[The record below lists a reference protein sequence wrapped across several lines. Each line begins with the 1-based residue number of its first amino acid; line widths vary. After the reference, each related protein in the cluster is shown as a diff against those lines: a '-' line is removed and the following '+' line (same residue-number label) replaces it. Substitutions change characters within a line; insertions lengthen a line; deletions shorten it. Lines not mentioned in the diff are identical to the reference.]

1 PGRFMDDTIIASVL
15 TLCTTDIVSHAQS
28 PGSWRAHLQGAAT
41 ILLEHVKQ
49 AQSSDVHVN
58 VLPSS
63 SNFLWRWF
71 VSIET
76 ASLMTGSDLMLPTSS
91 SQAAMAA
98 LAKAQDIFLNDE
110 IDDFAGF
117 STSLIAVFD
126 KINRLALEARD
137 NARDTVSIYIRC
149 YQLIDEIRSNF
160 PFREPLFRPNVAT
173 FLSLEQRLDFTAI
186 NQAFHHIALLRIYRG
201 ILQVPS
207 TDAMVQTSVS
217 SIISLCAST
226 KLLKEPCPRVAVVQ
240 PLFAA
245 GCEAI
250 VPEDREMIRTLLFRQ
265 ELAYGFGNARDTRLF
280 LEVLWKRR
288 DRDMDYE
295 GRVRWDEVMGKS
307 SIGYVFAPSTIMHRL
322 TFLHS

>member
-1 PGRFMDDTIIASVL
+1 
-15 TLCTTDIVSHAQS
+15 
-28 PGSWRAHLQGAAT
+28 
-41 ILLEHVKQ
+41 
-49 AQSSDVHVN
+49 
-58 VLPSS
+58 
-63 SNFLWRWF
+63 
-71 VSIET
+71 
-76 ASLMTGSDLMLPTSS
+76 
-91 SQAAMAA
+91 MAA

-137 NARDTVSIYIRC
+137 NAGDT
-149 YQLIDEIRSNF
+149 
-160 PFREPLFRPNVAT
+160 
-173 FLSLEQRLDFTAI
+173 RLDFTAI

-265 ELAYGFGNARDTRLF
+265 ELAYGFGNARDTRLL
-280 LEVLWKRR
+280 LEELWKRR

-295 GRVRWDEVMGKS
+295 GRVRWDEVM
-307 SIGYVFAPSTIMHRL
+307 
-322 TFLHS
+322 